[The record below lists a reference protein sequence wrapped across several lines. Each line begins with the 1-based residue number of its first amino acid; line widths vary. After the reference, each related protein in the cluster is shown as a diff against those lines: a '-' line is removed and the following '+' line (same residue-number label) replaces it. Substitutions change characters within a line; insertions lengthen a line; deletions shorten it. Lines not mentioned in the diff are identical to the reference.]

1 MSGMSNLYTDL
12 EQIAIDFGLTPT
24 EEVIDALLQAYQIG
38 WADGTRNL
46 SDLYAKVK
54 P

>member
-12 EQIAIDFGLTPT
+12 EQIAIDFGLDPT
-24 EEVIDALLQAYQIG
+24 EEVVDTLLQAYQMG
-38 WADGTRNL
+38 WARATRNL
-46 SDLYAKVK
+46 SDLYDKVK